1 MWKCIE
7 SSWRGG
13 GVVVGNI
20 NNHYH
25 SSLSWVELSRIELR
39 VDQYDVF
46 CEPVLVWLLFFLL
59 IQIYLYFNN
68 FFDVILVLKTLK
80 HIFIIDSIFLLKNT
94 LFVFFSPFLL
104 YPLPVPPTPPLAPI
118 SLFVLPI
125 WVYCFGFGIRVGC
138 TYRHLGLRV
147 DTTVPISNLLIMVWR
162 PSFLFHWDRVGS
174 FISTPHFFDRGV
186 YKHTWTNILLP
197 SLFTLATY
205 ITY

>member
-1 MWKCIE
+1 MWKCLE
-7 SSWRGG
+7 SSWWWVVV
-13 GVVVGNI
+13 VVVGNI

-39 VDQYDVF
+39 LRVDQYDVF
-46 CEPVLVWLLFFLL
+46 CKPVLVWLLSSYPNLSLL
-59 IQIYLYFNN
+59 QQLLWCYSCSQN
-68 FFDVILVLKTLK
+68 LKTYIHNRQYFPSQKYTLC
-80 HIFIIDSIFLLKNT
+80 LLFPLSSLSFT
-94 LFVFFSPFLL
+94 SP
-104 YPLPVPPTPPLAPI
+104 PPPTPPLAPI

-138 TYRHLGLRV
+138 TYRLRV
-147 DTTVPISNLLIMVWR
+147 DNTVPISNLLIMVWR

>member
-1 MWKCIE
+1 M
-7 SSWRGG
+7 
-13 GVVVGNI
+13 GNA

-25 SSLSWVELSRIELR
+25 SSLSSVELSRIELRLR

-46 CEPVLVWLLFFLL
+46 CKPVLVWLLFFLL

-80 HIFIIDSIFLLKNT
+80 HIFIIVSIFLLKNT

-104 YPLPVPPTPPLAPI
+104 YPLPVTPTPPLAPI

-147 DTTVPISNLLIMVWR
+147 DTNVPISNLLIMVWR

-197 SLFTLATY
+197 SLFTLVTY